1 MALNATRE
9 SPNIDPQSDE
19 NSIALEAKRGIS
31 TPTDEAT
38 PPSQAASSAYLVPN
52 NESSWHIPEFCVDF
66 CDDDPENP
74 KNWKTWYQ
82 VCAIM
87 AITYTAWATVLY
99 STCYSSGITGMMV
112 ELGIASETV
121 ANLGISLYLIGWSVG
136 ALVLAPL
143 SETFGRRPVYFVSL
157 LVYVGLIPA
166 AAMAD
171 SFAVVLVARVLGS
184 IFGGVMITLAPGSLV
199 DIVPSSRLALAM
211 SVYSIGPLNGP
222 VTGPI
227 IGGFVYE
234 RWGWRGINWFIMII
248 SGVGW
253 LLMSCIKETYQPIIL
268 RRRAAAKRQSTG
280 DLRWWSKHDE
290 TIPLQQRLP
299 TAIWRPIQLCI
310 TEPVLWFWNLYIAVI
325 YAVLYLCFIAYPI
338 VFSDLR
344 HWSPEISG
352 LAFVGVLI
360 GNTLT
365 VLCEPM
371 LRRLINRHPVDARTG
386 KRAPESAVSVIIIAA
401 VLAPVGQLIFALT
414 SLPTSIPWIASI
426 IGGVLFG
433 FGNTVIFT
441 YGTNYVAASY
451 GMFASSALVSNVVC
465 RSLLAAGLVEAG
477 ERFYHALSPRL
488 AGIVLA
494 ALEFG
499 LIPIPVLFYIW
510 GHKVRVRSRALKR
523 LNTESA

>member
-1 MALNATRE
+1 
-9 SPNIDPQSDE
+9 
-19 NSIALEAKRGIS
+19 
-31 TPTDEAT
+31 
-38 PPSQAASSAYLVPN
+38 
-52 NESSWHIPEFCVDF
+52 
-66 CDDDPENP
+66 
-74 KNWKTWYQ
+74 
-82 VCAIM
+82 
-87 AITYTAWATVLY
+87 
-99 STCYSSGITGMMV
+99 
-112 ELGIASETV
+112 
-121 ANLGISLYLIGWSVG
+121 
-136 ALVLAPL
+136 
-143 SETFGRRPVYFVSL
+143 
-157 LVYVGLIPA
+157 
-166 AAMAD
+166 
-171 SFAVVLVARVLGS
+171 
-184 IFGGVMITLAPGSLV
+184 MITLAPGSLV

-227 IGGFVYE
+227 IVRYSHVSTWNKVLTSRLFVQGGFVYE

>member
-1 MALNATRE
+1 MALNPTRE

-31 TPTDEAT
+31 TPTGEAT

-52 NESSWHIPEFCVDF
+52 NESSRHIPEFCVDF
-66 CDDDPENP
+66 RDDDPENP

-166 AAMAD
+166 AAMAN

-199 DIVPSSRLALAM
+199 DIVPSSRLALA
-211 SVYSIGPLNGP
+211 IRIFRGDN
-222 VTGPI
+222 
-227 IGGFVYE
+227 GGFVYE

-253 LLMSCIKETYQPIIL
+253 LLMSCMKETYQPIIL

-360 GNTLT
+360 
-365 VLCEPM
+365 
-371 LRRLINRHPVDARTG
+371 VDARTG

-499 LIPIPVLFYIW
+499 LIPIPVLFYVW
-510 GHKVRVRSRALKR
+510 GHKARVRSRALKR
-523 LNTESA
+523 LTTESA